1 MSPDNINTNIRLRT
15 VWEAVDLG
23 FAMVQEWWQS
33 LYLPLAILTF
43 GIAIPLFY
51 FMPADK
57 YWLAALI
64 FWWLKPLYDRLLLH
78 IISHRMFNDEIN
90 TKQALQALPAL
101 IWNTG
106 FFQSITFRRF
116 SLSRG
121 FNLPIWQLEQLRGSA
136 RSGRQDVLHIAA
148 HSQAVWLT
156 IGLWL
161 IEFILFLSLFALML
175 MFLPQH
181 ISSDLLDG
189 LFTKS
194 VQYQEWLDVLMAV
207 FYVVVV
213 TFIHPFYVAGNFALY
228 INRRT
233 QLEAWDIELDFRK
246 MNQRF
251 KKLTETVLSTQ
262 QSTKLPTLL
271 LACLLIGILF
281 TPSSTVNAEEPSEI
295 LVETRQSADKSK
307 SVIEEVMLT
316 ENLNDKKKVMRW
328 VKIPTEDEDEEED
341 DESGNWFFDLLKTL
355 VDASAT
361 GLAFLLESLLWV
373 ALLAGVFLIYY
384 FRDRWLPLFQTSQH
398 TKDDYEAPEI
408 MFGMDVRPDSLP
420 EDIISEARQK
430 WQQGDHRDSL
440 SLLYRGALVRLIN
453 EEKIKLKDSHTEG
466 DVLKQS
472 SNSITPEKLS
482 YLQTLTIQ
490 WQRIAYAHRTPD
502 DEMNNTMH
510 TLFDSWATRFAIKS
524 NTDQQDQELQA

>member
-1 MSPDNINTNIRLRT
+1 MSPDNINTNIRLRS

-90 TKQALQALPAL
+90 TKQALQALPSL

-121 FNLPIWQLEQLRGSA
+121 FNLPIWQLEQLRGST
-136 RSGRQDVLHIAA
+136 RSSRQDVLHIAA

-161 IEFILFLSLFALML
+161 VELILFLSLFSLML

-189 LFTKS
+189 IFSKN
-194 VQYQEWLDVLMAV
+194 VQYQEWLDVLMAL

-251 KKLTETVLSTQ
+251 KKLSETI
-262 QSTKLPTLL
+262 LPALL
-271 LACLLIGILF
+271 VTCLFASISLVPTSNIQ
-281 TPSSTVNAEEPSEI
+281 AEEAPEI
-295 LVETRQSADKSK
+295 LVEERHSAEQSKK
-307 SVIEEVMLT
+307 VIDAVMLT
-316 ENLNDKKKVMRW
+316 KNLDDKKKEMRW
-328 VKIPTEDEDEEED
+328 VKIPTEDEEEKED
-341 DESGNWFFDLLKTL
+341 DESSNWFWELLKKL
-355 VDASAT
+355 LDGT
-361 GLAFLLESLLWV
+361 GSGIAFLLESLLWIAV
-373 ALLAGVFLIYY
+373 LAGIFAIYY

-408 MFGMDVRPDSLP
+408 MFGMDVRPESLP
-420 EDIISEARQK
+420 EDIISDARQK
-430 WQQGDHRDSL
+430 WQQGEHRDSL
-440 SLLYRGALVRLIN
+440 SLLYR
-453 EEKIKLKDSHTEG
+453 
-466 DVLKQS
+466 
-472 SNSITPEKLS
+472 
-482 YLQTLTIQ
+482 
-490 WQRIAYAHRTPD
+490 AH
-502 DEMNNTMH
+502 
-510 TLFDSWATRFAIKS
+510 WYV
-524 NTDQQDQELQA
+524 

>member
-1 MSPDNINTNIRLRT
+1 MSPDNINTNIRLRS

-51 FMPADK
+51 FMPTEH
-57 YWLAALI
+57 YWLAAII
-64 FWWLKPLYDRLLLH
+64 FWWFKPLYDRLLLH
-78 IISHRMFNDEIN
+78 IISHRMFNDEIS
-90 TKQALQALPAL
+90 TKQALQALPSL

-106 FFQSITFRRF
+106 FFQSITFRRL

-121 FNLPIWQLEQLRGSA
+121 FNLPIWQLEQLRGA
-136 RSGRQDVLHIAA
+136 PRSDRQNVLHIAA

-161 IEFILFLSLFALML
+161 VELILFLSLFVLML
-175 MFLPQH
+175 MFLPSH
-181 ISSDLLDG
+181 ISSDLLEG
-189 LFTKS
+189 IFSQSIK
-194 VQYQEWLDVLMAV
+194 YQEWLDVLMAV

-251 KKLTETVLSTQ
+251 KKLSENI
-262 QSTKLPTLL
+262 LPTLL
-271 LACLLIGILF
+271 ISCFLIGASF
-281 TPSSTVNAEEPSEI
+281 TPTSTVKAEEASEI
-295 LVETRQSADKSK
+295 LVKERQSAEKSK
-307 SVIEEVMLT
+307 QVIEEVMLT
-316 ENLNDKKKVMRW
+316 DNLNDKKKVMRW
-328 VKIPTEDEDEEED
+328 VPIEKEEKEEV
-341 DESGNWFFDLLKTL
+341 DESNNWFFELLKTL
-355 VDASAT
+355 ADASAI
-361 GLAFLLESLLWV
+361 GLAVLFEGLLWLV
-373 ALLAGVFLIYY
+373 VLVGIFLIYY
-384 FRDRWLPLFQTSQH
+384 FRDKWLPLFQTSKH
-398 TKDDYEAPEI
+398 VKEEYEAPEI

-420 EDIISEARQK
+420 DDIIAEARQK
-430 WQQGDHRDSL
+430 WQNGDHRGSL

-453 EEKIKLKDSHTEG
+453 DEKVKLKDSHTEG

-472 SNSITPEKLS
+472 SNIITSEKLS

-502 DEMNNTMH
+502 DEMNNTMQN
-510 TLFDSWATRFAIKS
+510 LFDSWATQFAIKS
-524 NTDQQDQELQA
+524 DADQQEQDLQA

>member
-1 MSPDNINTNIRLRT
+1 MTPDNINTNIRLRS

-33 LYLPLAILTF
+33 LYLPLSIVTF
-43 GIAIPLFY
+43 SIAIPLFF
-51 FMPADK
+51 FMPDQMA
-57 YWLAALI
+57 WLAALI

-90 TKQALQALPAL
+90 TKQALKALPSL

-106 FFQSITFRRF
+106 FFQSITYRRF

-136 RSGRQDVLHIAA
+136 RSSRQGVLHIAA

-156 IGLWL
+156 IGLW
-161 IEFILFLSLFALML
+161 IVEFILFLSLFALMV

-181 ISSDLLDG
+181 ISSDLFNG
-189 LFTKS
+189 LFAKN
-194 VQYQEWLDVLMAV
+194 VEYAQWLDSLMAV
-207 FYVVVV
+207 FYVLVV

-246 MNQRF
+246 MDQRF
-251 KKLTETVLSTQ
+251 KKLTETL
-262 QSTKLPTLL
+262 LPALLVSCL
-271 LACLLIGILF
+271 LATVSL
-281 TPSSTVNAEEPSEI
+281 TPTSSVIAAEEVPEI
-295 LVETRQSADKSK
+295 LAKERQEADQSK
-307 SVIEEVMLT
+307 KIIKEVMLT
-316 ENLNDKKKVMRW
+316 KNLNDKKKEMRW
-328 VKIPTEDEDEEED
+328 VEIPKEEEEEED
-341 DESGNWFFDLLKTL
+341 DESSNWFFKLLKKFF
-355 VDASAT
+355 DGT
-361 GLAFLLESLLWV
+361 GGAIAFLLESLLWIAV
-373 ALLAGVFLIYY
+373 LAGVFAIYY

-398 TKDDYEAPEI
+398 SKDDYEAPEV
-408 MFGMDVRPDSLP
+408 MFGMDVRPESLP
-420 EDIISEARQK
+420 DDIIAEARQK

-453 EEKIKLKDSHTEG
+453 EEKVKLKDSHTEG
-466 DVLKQS
+466 DVLKQAS
-472 SNSITPEKLS
+472 TIISTEKQS
-482 YLQTLTIQ
+482 YLQTLTVQ

-502 DEMNNTMH
+502 DEMNSTMN
-510 TLFDSWATRFAIKS
+510 TLFDSWATRFAVKT
-524 NTDQQDQELQA
+524 NDQPAQGLQA

>member
-1 MSPDNINTNIRLRT
+1 MSPDNINTNIRLRS

-51 FMPADK
+51 FMPTDQ
-57 YWLAALI
+57 YWLASLI

-90 TKQALQALPAL
+90 TKQALQALPSL

-106 FFQSITFRRF
+106 FFQSMTFRRF

-161 IEFILFLSLFALML
+161 VEFILFLSLFALMV
-175 MFLPQH
+175 MFLPSH
-181 ISSDLLDG
+181 ISSDLLEG
-189 LFTKS
+189 IFTKS
-194 VQYQEWLDVLMAV
+194 IQYQEWLDVLMAV

-251 KKLTETVLSTQ
+251 KKLTETI
-262 QSTKLPTLL
+262 LPALLVTCL
-271 LACLLIGILF
+271 LAGTSLIPTSNIK
-281 TPSSTVNAEEPSEI
+281 AEEASEI
-295 LVETRQSADKSK
+295 LVKERQNADKSK
-307 SVIEEVMLT
+307 SVIKEVMLT

-328 VKIPTEDEDEEED
+328 VKIPTEDEEEED
-341 DESGNWFFDLLKTL
+341 DESSNWFWELIKKLL
-355 VDASAT
+355 DGT
-361 GLAFLLESLLWV
+361 GSGIAFVLESLLWV
-373 ALLAGVFLIYY
+373 AVIAVIFLIYY
-384 FRDRWLPLFQTSQH
+384 FRDRWLPLFQTTQH

-420 EDIISEARQK
+420 DDIVEEARKK
-430 WQQGDHRDSL
+430 WQNGDHRDSL

-453 EEKIKLKDSHTEG
+453 DEKVKLKDSHTEG

-472 SNSITPEKLS
+472 SKIITPEKLS
-482 YLQTLTIQ
+482 YLQTLTLQ

-502 DEMNNTMH
+502 DEMNSTMNN
-510 TLFDSWATRFAIKS
+510 LFDSWATRFAIKS
-524 NTDQQDQELQA
+524 DSDQNQDLQA

>member
-1 MSPDNINTNIRLRT
+1 MSPDNINTNIRLRS

-23 FAMVQEWWQS
+23 FAMVQEWWKS
-33 LYLPLAILTF
+33 LYIPLAILTF

-51 FMPADK
+51 FMPTEH
-57 YWLAALI
+57 YWLAAII

-90 TKQALQALPAL
+90 TKQALQALPSL

-116 SLSRG
+116 SFSRG

-136 RSGRQDVLHIAA
+136 RSGRQNVLHIAA

-161 IEFILFLSLFALML
+161 VELILFLSLFVLML

-189 LFTKS
+189 IFTKN

-251 KKLTETVLSTQ
+251 KKLSETI
-262 QSTKLPTLL
+262 LPV
-271 LACLLIGILF
+271 ALLITCLF
-281 TPSSTVNAEEPSEI
+281 VSMSPTSNVQAEEAPEI
-295 LVETRQSADKSK
+295 LVEERQSAEQSK
-307 SVIEEVMLT
+307 KVIKEVMLT
-316 ENLNDKKKVMRW
+316 KNLDDKKKEMRW
-328 VKIPTEDEDEEED
+328 VEIPTEDEEEEEEED
-341 DESGNWFFDLLKTL
+341 DESSNWFFELLKKFF
-355 VDASAT
+355 DGT
-361 GLAFLLESLLWV
+361 GSGIAFLLESLLWIAV
-373 ALLAGVFLIYY
+373 LAGIFAIYY

-398 TKDDYEAPEI
+398 SKDDYEAPEI
-408 MFGMDVRPDSLP
+408 MFGMDVRPESLP
-420 EDIISEARQK
+420 EDIIAEARQK
-430 WQQGDHRDSL
+430 WQQGDHRDAL

-453 EEKIKLKDSHTEG
+453 EEKVKLKDSHTEG

-472 SNSITPEKLS
+472 SNIISTEKHS
-482 YLQTLTIQ
+482 YLQSLTAQ

-502 DEMNNTMH
+502 DEMNSTMNH
-510 TLFDSWATRFAIKS
+510 LFDSWATRFAIK
-524 NTDQQDQELQA
+524 NDDDQQQDLKA